1 MTERKF
7 TPPTSFPAEYV
18 MGDGTRVTLLA
29 KGVGDYPYCGQDK
42 FKDWYFFSIGGHS
55 KFWKH
60 QDLHDLPE
68 TKVQWANDFGH
79 YGLGSWHGSR
89 EKADAASRTRGR
101 IAVIRREW
109 TEGELPKYFVEE
121 V

>member
-18 MGDGTRVTLLA
+18 RGNGKKITLIA
-29 KGVGDYPYCGQDK
+29 KGVGEFPYVGQDESEK
-42 FKDWYFFSIGGHS
+42 WLIFAEDGRNYIHGLY
-55 KFWKH
+55 
-60 QDLHDLPE
+60 DLHDLPK
-68 TKVQWANDFGH
+68 TTVAWANDYGH
-79 YGLGSWHGSR
+79 VRGIMWFNTR
-89 EKADAASRTRGR
+89 EGVDVSAEGDR

-109 TEGELPKYFVEE
+109 TEGELPKYFAEE